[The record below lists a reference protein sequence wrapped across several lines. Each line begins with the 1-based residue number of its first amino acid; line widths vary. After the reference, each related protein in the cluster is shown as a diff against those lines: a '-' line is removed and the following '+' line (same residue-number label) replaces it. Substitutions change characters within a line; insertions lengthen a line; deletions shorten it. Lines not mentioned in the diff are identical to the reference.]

1 MCGIA
6 GFSLSKH
13 SKVNARALS
22 HNLLA
27 QIEYRGNMA
36 AGFAYAKPDRDFEIY
51 KEPVAGGNL
60 KLHGLPRNAKTVIL
74 HTRLAT
80 QGTVEHSPNNHPVL
94 SPDGNIALT
103 HNGVIYNDYSL
114 RHEELKEYALAE
126 VDSAVIPALLQ
137 IGGLAK
143 LKELAG
149 YAAISWLEN
158 GSANRLHIARLE
170 DAPVAYTSLLDGSFV
185 YASTPALLAAA
196 LELTGLEYGGIRL
209 MYERDYFIVQDG
221 IVMLDDV
228 SPKLEGASSFTWGQ
242 TQTFKEL
249 TSGNHGSAT
258 AGSEYSGPIGVYG
271 NTYSGSGAWTE
282 LTDEE
287 LEALEIE
294 AEYDKYLAGDPDY
307 APDEAKVYS
316 KAMAL
321 LDKEFPNDEYY
332 TVDSWGNQKGYAS
345 LDALEGDLKWHAG
358 LHDGEDHFGV
368 EGLARWCNFF
378 VDIGSYRLDGEQ
390 VSWVDDPTEILYHED
405 PAGDGLGYVNEGVM
419 SLKAEV
425 GR

>member
-6 GFSLSKH
+6 GFSLSKY

-36 AGFAYAKPDRDFEIY
+36 AGFAYAKPDGDFEVY
-51 KEPVAGGNL
+51 KSAVAGGNL

-80 QGTVEHSPNNHPVL
+80 QGPVSDNANNHPVF

-103 HNGVIYNDYSL
+103 HNGVIYNDHSI
-114 RHEELKEYALAE
+114 RFNQLKEYGIAE

-137 IGGLAK
+137 LGGIEN

-149 YAAISWLEN
+149 YAAIAWLEN
-158 GSANRLHIARLE
+158 GSASRLHVARLE

-185 YASTPALLAAA
+185 YASTPALLAGA
-196 LELTGLEYGGIRL
+196 LELTGLDYGGIRL
-209 MYERDYFIVQDG
+209 MYERDYYIVQDG
-221 IVMLDDV
+221 IVMLDDLT
-228 SPKLEGASSFTWGQ
+228 PKLEGKWSYSSSQVQGFRQ
-242 TQTFKEL
+242 L
-249 TSGNHGSAT
+249 TSGNHAPSDD
-258 AGSEYSGPIGVYG
+258 SEYGGPIGVYG
-271 NTYSGSGAWTE
+271 NTYSGAGAWQD

-287 LEALEIE
+287 LEALEVE
-294 AEYDKYLAGDPDY
+294 QDYQDYLASGGTPNS
-307 APDEAKVYS
+307 DEKAFS

-321 LDKEFPNDEYY
+321 LDTEFPNDEYY
-332 TVDSWGNQKGYAS
+332 TVDTWGNSKGYGT
-345 LDALEGDLKWHAG
+345 LDALENDLKWHAG
-358 LHDGEDHFGV
+358 LHLGEEDHYGV
-368 EGLARWCNFF
+368 EGMARWCNHF
-378 VDIGSYRLDGEQ
+378 VDVGSYRLDGEQ

-405 PAGDGLGYVNEGVM
+405 PNGEGLAYVNEGVM
-419 SLKAEV
+419 SLRTTI